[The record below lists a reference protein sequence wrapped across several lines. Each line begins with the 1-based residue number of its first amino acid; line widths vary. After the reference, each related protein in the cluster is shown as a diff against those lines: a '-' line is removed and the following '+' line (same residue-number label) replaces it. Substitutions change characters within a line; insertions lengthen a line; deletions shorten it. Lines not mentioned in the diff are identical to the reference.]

1 MARVG
6 IDLGIFEA
14 LKTTQ
19 QPLSVGEL
27 AEKSGASPK
36 LLGTRKVFTIT
47 SYKLLILRSCLE
59 VLGI

>member
-14 LKTTQ
+14 LKATQ
-19 QPLSVGEL
+19 QPLSVDEL

-36 LLGTRKVFTIT
+36 LLGTSKVFTIT
-47 SYKLLILRSCLE
+47 SYKLLIFRSCLE
-59 VLGI
+59 VLGF